1 MSEQPK
7 FHTRH
12 EVASKL
18 GRRVSRGEWE
28 RMNRAYEVYHAK
40 DFEGKRSFRLFGKD
54 IRPCVTHVLMPET
67 TKANRKV
74 SLGDR
79 FNEDS
84 KRARYN
90 LDKPV
95 GVIR

>member
-1 MSEQPK
+1 MKMHNRQEMIN
-7 FHTRH
+7 
-12 EVASKL
+12 KL

-54 IRPCVTHVLMPET
+54 VRPCVTHVLMPET

-79 FNEDS
+79 FNADS